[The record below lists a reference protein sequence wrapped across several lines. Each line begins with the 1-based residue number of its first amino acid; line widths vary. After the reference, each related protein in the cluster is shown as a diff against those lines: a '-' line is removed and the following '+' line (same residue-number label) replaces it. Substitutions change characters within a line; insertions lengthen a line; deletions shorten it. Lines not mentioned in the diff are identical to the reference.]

1 MIILFMVLER
11 IFKATWLEEKHWHAY
26 IMGMVVSLIGIALA
40 LFVFPDS
47 PGLISLAFI
56 SILSLPV
63 LYKLIN
69 IEEKMEAKEKRFTL
83 KELWKDNKD
92 FIMIYLFLLFG
103 AEIIFTTFA
112 IILPGSTL
120 SHIFA
125 EQVSMFGHLSEG
137 YAGGVYFTQGLFMDI
152 FSNNMKVFGLCFL
165 LSLLAG
171 NSAILF
177 LMWNVSVWGTIFGDI
192 ARMAAINAGGNSWFY
207 YLLIFISVLP
217 HGLIEVL
224 AYIMAAISGS
234 VISRGFEVE
243 GGMTN
248 RMSEILTYNIMLIII
263 GIGVLFIGGVVETL
277 VLENNTIYRDVIIKA
292 IGG

>member
-1 MIILFMVLER
+1 MVLER
-11 IFKATWLEEKHWHAY
+11 LFKATWLEEKHWHAY
-26 IMGMVVSLIGIALA
+26 IMGMVVSLIGIGLA

-69 IEEKMEAKEKRFTL
+69 IEEKLEAKEKKFSL
-83 KELWKDNKD
+83 KELWYDNKD
-92 FIMIYLFLLFG
+92 FIMIYLFMLFG

-112 IILPGSTL
+112 IVLPGSTL

-125 EQVSMFGHLSEG
+125 EQVSMFGHLGIASINVG
-137 YAGGVYFTQGLFMDI
+137 AVYFTQGLFFEI
-152 FSNNMKVFGLCFL
+152 FANNLKVFGLCFL

-177 LMWNVSVWGTIFGDI
+177 LMWNISVWGTIFGDL
-192 ARMAAINAGGNSWFY
+192 ARMAAINTGGNSWFL

-217 HGLIEVL
+217 HGLLEVL
-224 AYIMAAISGS
+224 AYIMAAIAGA
-234 VISRGFEVE
+234 VISRGLEIE
-243 GGMTN
+243 GCFSK
-248 RMSEILTYNIMLIII
+248 RMQEILTYNIMLLIVGLVI
-263 GIGVLFIGGVVETL
+263 LTIGGTVETL
-277 VLENNTIYRDVIIKA
+277 ILENNHVYRDIIIKA
-292 IGG
+292 INN